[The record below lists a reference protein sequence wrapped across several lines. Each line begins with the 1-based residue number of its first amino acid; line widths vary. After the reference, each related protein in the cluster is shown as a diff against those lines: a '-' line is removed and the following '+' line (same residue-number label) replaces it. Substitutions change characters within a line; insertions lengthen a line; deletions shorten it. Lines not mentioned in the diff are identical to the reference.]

1 MNPMAAAMVVMVV
14 MAHLMTALMMVVIVG
29 SGRDARKQGGEAAD
43 GKGEREDEAL
53 GIHGSSM

>member
-1 MNPMAAAMVVMVV
+1 MAAAMVVMVV
-14 MAHLMTALMMVVIVG
+14 MAHLMTAFMMVVIVG